1 MKYQDDDKHDIFTQE
16 KITILLWLLNKS
28 CLLKQKKNK
37 EKWFGISLGVYVI
50 TRTLHDRLEI
60 LKR

>member
-37 EKWFGISLGVYVI
+37 EKWFGILLVFM
-50 TRTLHDRLEI
+50 
-60 LKR
+60 

>member
-28 CLLKQKKNK
+28 CLLKQKKKNK
-37 EKWFGISLGVYVI
+37 EKWFGISLVFM
-50 TRTLHDRLEI
+50 
-60 LKR
+60 